1 MAETQRWA
9 RGKPAPLEAAR
20 PADRLGASARAAS
33 RGRKGPTGLCVAGH
47 AGEGAFC
54 RSARAGLAGSA
65 ASRDF
70 GSTTSAR
77 TLEYALEEIEDS
89 TKEVNEIGSA
99 EDYYLRFHFPEYLS
113 REKSLQAI
121 RGKLQELRA
130 RLEREAAE
138 KDG

>member
-1 MAETQRWA
+1 MGIVCFSVGIRLLIEA
-9 RGKPAPLEAAR
+9 RSRSRAR
-20 PADRLGASARAAS
+20 ELLRES
-33 RGRKGPTGLCVAGH
+33 GR
-47 AGEGAFC
+47 
-54 RSARAGLAGSA
+54 LAGSA